1 MLITEAMLKSKTTTP
16 TDKRQLLASKLKSQN
31 LYLSALL
38 QKRYR
43 LDLEIKRQG
52 RVLQKNKSDSAKLL
66 RETIQDLV
74 PNHSVPL
81 SQEQLITLKES
92 VSEKELQVLE
102 ELDRQV
108 DDTVRTLQEISDL
121 KLAP

>member
-1 MLITEAMLKSKTTTP
+1 
-16 TDKRQLLASKLKSQN
+16 
-31 LYLSALL
+31 
-38 QKRYR
+38 
-43 LDLEIKRQG
+43 
-52 RVLQKNKSDSAKLL
+52 
-66 RETIQDLV
+66 
-74 PNHSVPL
+74 VPL